1 MNFKQ
6 RMKQS
11 VGINFGKLSIEK
23 TAALAPMAS
32 VADYPYRMMCKKF
45 GASLLIGELAS
56 AKGLCYSDRKTA
68 ELLTVTREER
78 PMGVQLFGTDPVF
91 MAKACKLAAAY
102 EPDFI
107 DLNMGCPVPK
117 VVNLG
122 AGSALMKTPTLA
134 AQIVSACVDAVDL
147 PITVKMRRGF
157 HAGEDIAVEFACLME
172 EAGASMITVHGRTR
186 SQMYHPSADWGCIKA
201 VKQAVQVPVI
211 GNGDVTSPQ
220 LAKQMYD
227 ETGCDLVMI
236 GRGSYGRPWIFE
248 EVAAYL
254 KDGTIL
260 PEKPAAERFELLLEH
275 VSLMCAQMP
284 EKIAMRE
291 ARKLVGWYLKGLHG
305 AATFRNQA
313 SSLECYNDL
322 EQLIAQVLQVQ

>member
-1 MNFKQ
+1 MFLKIDNLTIP
-6 RMKQS
+6 R
-11 VGINFGKLSIEK
+11 

-32 VADYPYRMMCKKF
+32 VADRPYRVMCKKF
-45 GASLLIGELAS
+45 GAAMLVGELAS

-68 ELLTVTREER
+68 ELLTVTSEER

-107 DLNMGCPVPK
+107 DINMGCPVPK

-122 AGSALMKTPTLA
+122 AGSALMKTPELA

-157 HAGEDIAVEFACLME
+157 HAEEDIAVEFACRME
-172 EAGASMITVHGRTR
+172 EVGASMITVHGRTR
-186 SQMYHPSADWGCIKA
+186 SQMYRPSADWSCIKA
-201 VKQAVQVPVI
+201 VKEAVRVPVI
-211 GNGDVTSPQ
+211 GNGDVTTPQ
-220 LAKQMYD
+220 EAEKMYR

-254 KDGTIL
+254 KDGTVL
-260 PEKPAAERFELLLEH
+260 PEKLPAERFDILLEH
-275 VSLMCAQMP
+275 VALMCTELP
-284 EKIAMRE
+284 EKVAMRE
-291 ARKLVGWYLKGLHG
+291 ARKIVGWYLKGLHG
-305 AATFRNQA
+305 AAAFRNQA
-313 SSLECYNDL
+313 SSLECYEDL
-322 EQLIAQVLQVQ
+322 KCLVLQVLQVQDL